1 MAVAR
6 GPWSQRGPGRAVEE
20 IGAAAWWEKASE
32 CAAGIDVMWK
42 EINCCYHSFDLSIW
56 MELGGYLLRWGPKG
70 KGQGQVHGGGG
81 TVSPEPC
88 LVQVK
93 FQPPFRRPSGD
104 LPGLQIGPSDSTHPK
119 PNSSPSG
126 LMPAAHQFHI
136 SVDGPTTCPRCPN
149 RNSGHSNLYC
159 AWYVCLSSIHSSPS
173 SAYLMPS

>member
-1 MAVAR
+1 MR
-6 GPWSQRGPGRAVEE
+6 
-20 IGAAAWWEKASE
+20 
-32 CAAGIDVMWK
+32 
-42 EINCCYHSFDLSIW
+42 
-56 MELGGYLLRWGPKG
+56 
-70 KGQGQVHGGGG
+70 G

-159 AWYVCLSSIHSSPS
+159 AWYVCLSSIHSSPPVPISCPADHSGLSNPLPAPGLAPFWSTLHPAADALATKTKRGRFEVS
-173 SAYLMPS
+173 SLS